1 MKKRIGAIAL
11 ALAAMLSCSAPALA
25 MPEPADYEM
34 GALSGVCADGGSLL
48 VTDVYNKVVWRF
60 RDGEAVL
67 AAGKI
72 SAPDVNGE
80 PVGGYADGN
89 AKDALFTEPWAVA
102 PYLDGFA
109 VTDAEAN
116 VVRWF
121 DGKTVQT
128 IAGSGR
134 EGGQDAFGTAAGFH
148 RPTGLAAGPDG
159 ELYVADTGNGA
170 IRRISAQG
178 QVTTWFKGLSEPT
191 GICWADGALYV
202 AETGA
207 HCVSRL
213 SGGSRVVV
221 AGTAGTSGYRD
232 GPVAQSLL
240 RSPLG
245 VAAGSGGAVYIA
257 DTGNSAVRCLKNGR
271 MATMASGRLTP
282 EAPVRPRGLLVR
294 GNTLLAADTLAALIL
309 ELPLTA
315 PAYSDVAA
323 DSVYAP
329 YVAAATERGITS
341 GTGGGRFS
349 PSAPVTRAMF
359 VTMLARMHSGVN
371 GDEVIGGGM
380 RFGDV
385 AADSVYASS
394 ISWCAEQGLVLGNNG
409 RFLPDDTITRQALV
423 TILYR
428 YAGKNGY
435 SVAASGDLS
444 RFTDGAAVSEYAKEA
459 MTWAVGAGLLS
470 GDGSGRLNPAG
481 AATRA
486 QTAAILVR
494 FMDAA
499 GI

>member
-1 MKKRIGAIAL
+1 MKKRFGVIAL
-11 ALAAMLSCSAPALA
+11 ALAAVLSCSAPALA
-25 MPEPADYEM
+25 MPQPADYEM
-34 GALSGVCADGGSLL
+34 GALSGVCADGGALL

-60 RDGEAVL
+60 RDSEAAL

-72 SAPDVNGE
+72 STADVNGE
-80 PVGGYADGN
+80 PVGGYADGS
-89 AKDALFTEPWAVA
+89 AKDALFTEPWAIA

-116 VVRWF
+116 AVRWF
-121 DGKTVQT
+121 DGGTVRT

-134 EGGQDAFGTAAGFH
+134 EGNRDAEGTAAGFH

-170 IRRISAQG
+170 IRRITAQG
-178 QVTTWFKGLSEPT
+178 QVSTWFRGLSEPT

-207 HCVSRL
+207 HCISKL
-213 SGGSRVVV
+213 SGGSRAVV
-221 AGTAGTSGYRD
+221 AGTAGTSGYKD
-232 GPVAQSLL
+232 GPAGSSLL

-245 VAAGSGGAVYIA
+245 VAAGPDGAVYIA
-257 DTGNSAVRCLKNGR
+257 DTGNSAVRRLKDGR
-271 MATMASGRLTP
+271 VTTMASGRLTP

-294 GNTLLAADTLAALIL
+294 GGTLLATDTLAALIL
-309 ELPLTA
+309 ELPLA
-315 PAYSDVAA
+315 DSVYSDVAA
-323 DSVYAP
+323 DSVFAP
-329 YVAAATERGITS
+329 YVAAAAERGITS

-349 PSAPVTRAMF
+349 PNVPVTRAMF
-359 VTMLARMHSGVN
+359 VTMLARMHHGVN
-371 GDEVIGGGM
+371 GDEVISGDS

-394 ISWCAEQGLVLGNNG
+394 INWCAEQGLVLGDNG
-409 RFLPDDTITRQALV
+409 RFLPDSAISRQALV

-428 YAGKNGY
+428 YAAQNGC
-435 SVAASGDLS
+435 STAAVGDLS
-444 RFTDGAAVSEYAKEA
+444 RFPDGAAVSDYARDA
-459 MTWAVGAGLLS
+459 VAWAVGAGLLT
-470 GDGSGRLNPAG
+470 GDAAGRLDPAG

-486 QTAAILVR
+486 QTAAILIR

-499 GI
+499 GM

>member
-1 MKKRIGAIAL
+1 MKKKIGALAL
-11 ALAAMLSCSAPALA
+11 ALAAVLSCSAPALA
-25 MPEPADYEM
+25 MPEPRAYEM
-34 GALSGVCADGGSLL
+34 GALSGVCADGGDLL

-60 RDGEAVL
+60 QGDGAVR
-67 AAGKI
+67 AAGRI
-72 SAPDVNGE
+72 ATADVNGE
-80 PVGGYADGN
+80 PAGGYADGS
-89 AKDALFTEPWAVA
+89 AEDALFTEPWAVA

-121 DGKTVQT
+121 DGETVGT

-134 EGGQDAFGTAAGFH
+134 AGSQDADGTAAGFH

-170 IRRISAQG
+170 IRRVSPQG
-178 QVTTWFKGLSEPT
+178 QVSTWFRGLSEPT

-207 HCVSRL
+207 HCISRL
-213 SGGSRVVV
+213 SGGSRAVV
-221 AGTAGTSGYRD
+221 AGAAGTSGYRD
-232 GPVAQSLL
+232 GPVGTSLL

-245 VAAGSGGAVYIA
+245 VAAGPDGAVYIA
-257 DTGNSAVRCLKNGR
+257 DTGNSAIRRLKDGR
-271 MATMASGRLTP
+271 VTTMASGRQTP

-294 GNTLLAADTLAALIL
+294 GNTLLATDTLASVIL

-315 PAYSDVAA
+315 SAYSDVSA
-323 DSVYAP
+323 DSVFAP

-349 PSAPVTRAMF
+349 PNAPVTRAMF
-359 VTMLARMHSGVN
+359 VTMLARMHCGVN
-371 GDEVIGGGM
+371 GDEVIGGDM
-380 RFGDV
+380 SFVDV
-385 AADSVYASS
+385 SADSVYASS
-394 ISWCAEQGLVLGNNG
+394 IRWCAEQGLALGDNG
-409 RFLPDDTITRQALV
+409 RFLPDNTITRQALV

-428 YAGKNGY
+428 YAVKNGY
-435 SVAASGDLS
+435 STAAIGDLS
-444 RFTDGAAVSEYAKEA
+444 RFPDGAAVSEYARDA
-459 MTWAVGAGLLS
+459 VTWAVGAGLLS
-470 GDGSGRLNPAG
+470 GDAAGRLNPAG

-486 QTAAILVR
+486 QTAAILIR